1 MADPVEYESRGPVV
15 TLWLNRPEVKNAY
28 DLGLLE
34 ARADGLTR
42 AEEDEDARLVVVSG
56 RGDGF
61 CAYVEHYDFINRLGS
76 EHGTY
81 FGRVVSHPGGGGEAG
96 PQLEHTIEKL
106 ERAKTG
112 KRCKAIYEVNIY
124 SEDRQALW
132 R

>member
-34 ARADGLTR
+34 ALADGLTR

-56 RGDGF
+56 RGDAF
-61 CAYVEHYDFINRLGS
+61 CAYVEHYDFIKRLGS
-76 EHGTY
+76 EHGTC
-81 FGRVVSHPGGGGEAG
+81 FGRVVSHPAAGERPAPSSSTRSRSWSG
-96 PQLEHTIEKL
+96 RR
-106 ERAKTG
+106 RANAVRRSMRSTSTP
-112 KRCKAIYEVNIY
+112 R
-124 SEDRQALW
+124 STQALW